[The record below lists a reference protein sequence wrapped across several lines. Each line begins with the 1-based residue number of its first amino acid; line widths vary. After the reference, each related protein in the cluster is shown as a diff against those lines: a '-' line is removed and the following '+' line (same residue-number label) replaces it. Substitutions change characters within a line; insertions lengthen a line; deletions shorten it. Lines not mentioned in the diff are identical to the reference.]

1 MLSLGVREDIDVWC
15 ILSNKQAQEK
25 DVDVWWV
32 STYYDISVWFHIYL
46 DNTLLCT
53 QLFYEKSVKDT
64 SSSSYSITLN
74 PNILYTQIIYI
85 YIKRFN
91 AT

>member
-15 ILSNKQAQEK
+15 ILSNKCKGQQAQEK

-46 DNTLLCT
+46 DDTL
-53 QLFYEKSVKDT
+53 
-64 SSSSYSITLN
+64 
-74 PNILYTQIIYI
+74 
-85 YIKRFN
+85 
-91 AT
+91 